1 MIWANLLTLFRLLL
15 SPVVFWAIV
24 AGRDRQVLALLILA
38 AASDIADGWTARK
51 TGGVS
56 RLGTVLDPIADKL
69 FLAAV
74 LLGAAA
80 AGRLPAWLVWA
91 YLGKEFLQLVGGAI
105 FLLLGQGKP
114 IPANRYGKTATAL
127 TFAGFFALWFGWEA
141 GRWLVLTGL
150 GVGLAAACSYLRLG
164 LTRLRGA

>member
-1 MIWANLLTLFRLLL
+1 MSWANLLTLFRLAL
-15 SPVVFWAIV
+15 SPVVFYAIV
-24 AGRDRQVLALLILA
+24 EGRDHLVLALLLLA

-51 TGGVS
+51 TGGVT

-91 YLGKEFLQLVGGAI
+91 YLGKEFLQLLGGAV
-105 FLLLGQGKP
+105 FLLLRRGEP
-114 IPANRYGKTATAL
+114 IPANRYGKTATTL
-127 TFAGFFALWFGWEA
+127 TFAGFFALWFGWEP
-141 GRWLVLTGL
+141 GRWLVLAGL
-150 GVGLAAACSYLRLG
+150 GVGLGAACSYLRLG
-164 LTRLRGA
+164 LARLRRA